1 MVHLCTTFVW
11 FNFYVMINT
20 RNKYHITLWV
30 KFAGASLLTGF
41 LAALLAITLKH
52 ATEHFEH
59 NLFTRTVTN
68 PLYVLLFPITGL
80 TAIYFLRKYLFKGR
94 ENKGIK
100 EVFES
105 VSSGKQL
112 KEYKILSH
120 FVNGFLTVSF
130 GGATGIEVSTVVST
144 AAIGN
149 VASRKERM
157 LKKHKTELICAA
169 VAAGITVLFSSPL
182 AGILFAYEVISKK
195 INTFYIIASLL
206 AVSVAF
212 AMLTITGDETLFKV
226 DITGWKLHALPYFI
240 LLGIISGVNATFLT
254 RCVLYIKKR
263 FAAMQG
269 YRNKIIIGAVLLSI
283 SLLILPQLYGDG
295 YHAIKEGLQYA
306 SHPVFSA
313 RYLLVVVLLLVIKPI
328 VTSVTLGAGGDGGV
342 FAPSI
347 FIGAF
352 LGLVTAMVINSVSGF
367 QVIPV
372 NFMIAGM
379 AAMLSAS
386 IHAPLTALFLVCGIV
401 NDYTLFI
408 PLAIVSFTAK
418 LTATRLLPYNVY
430 TYKEQ
435 VSHAT

>member
-1 MVHLCTTFVW
+1 
-11 FNFYVMINT
+11 MIHT
-20 RNKYHITLWV
+20 RNKYRLTLWT
-30 KFAGASLLTGF
+30 KFIGASLLTGF
-41 LAALLAITLKH
+41 LAALLAIVLKH
-52 ATEHFEH
+52 TTEHLEH
-59 NLFTRTVTN
+59 SLFTQTTSSV
-68 PLYVLLFPITGL
+68 LYILLFPITGL
-80 TAIYFLRKYLFKGR
+80 TAIYFLKKYLFKGR

-120 FVNGFLTVSF
+120 FVNGLLTVSF

-149 VASRKERM
+149 VASRKERI

-169 VAAGITVLFSSPL
+169 VAAGVAVLFSSPL
-182 AGILFAYEVISKK
+182 AGILFSYEVISKK
-195 INTFYIIASLL
+195 VNKFYIVASVL

-212 AMLTITGDETLFKV
+212 AMLSITGDETLFKV
-226 DITGWKLHALPYFI
+226 NITGWKLYALPYFV
-240 LLGIISGVNATFLT
+240 LLGIISGVNATYLT
-254 RCVLYIKKR
+254 RCVLFIKKR
-263 FAAMQG
+263 FAAMQS

-283 SLLILPQLYGDG
+283 TLLVLPQLYGDG
-295 YHAIKEGLQYA
+295 YHAIKDGLEYA

-313 RYLLVVVLLLVIKPI
+313 KYLLIVVLLLVIKPI
-328 VTSVTLGAGGDGGV
+328 ITSVTLGAGGDGGV

-352 LGLVTAMVINSVSGF
+352 LGLLTATVINSISVF
-367 QVIPV
+367 QVIPL

-401 NDYTLFI
+401 KDYTLFV

-418 LTATRLLPYNVY
+418 LTAARLLPYNVY

-435 VSHAT
+435 TPYAT